1 MYASFM
7 RVLSIVGARPQFVKL
22 APISWSAQGN
32 LIHQI
37 LHTGQHYDPL
47 LSESF
52 FTTLNIPKPDFQLSA
67 GSGLHGEQTGKMLAA
82 IEQVLIENK
91 PDHVIVY
98 GDTNSTLAGAL
109 AASKLNIPISHIESG
124 LRSFNRRMPEE
135 INRVITDHCSNML
148 FAPTQNAMVNL
159 RTEGLGEI
167 SFLSGDVMVETLSCI
182 RSQSDFVIRSD
193 EYLFATIHRA
203 ENTDS
208 TRRITHIISEMRKSP
223 IPIHLHCH
231 PRLKKVLDALGLSND
246 SENLKLFPPLDYVST
261 IHKILGASGVLTDSG
276 GLQKEAYI
284 LEKPCLVVRTESEW
298 VEALSEGS
306 NFLDPELVRV
316 KMNWWSSKEVSPN
329 NSIFGDGTASKII
342 VNAIKNYKSSNT

>member
-1 MYASFM
+1 M

-32 LIHQI
+32 FTHQI

-52 FTTLNIPKPDFQLSA
+52 FNTLNIPSPDFQLNA
-67 GSGLHGEQTGKMLAA
+67 GSGLHGEQTGKMLTD
-82 IEQVLIENK
+82 IEQVLIKNE

-135 INRVITDHCSNML
+135 INRVITDHCSSML
-148 FAPTQNAMVNL
+148 FAPTLNAMLNL
-159 RTEGLGEI
+159 KEEGLDEI
-167 SFLSGDVMVETLSCI
+167 SFFSGDVMVETLHYI
-182 RSQSDFVIRSD
+182 RNRSHFEKQPS

-203 ENTDS
+203 ENTDKPE
-208 TRRITHIISEMRKSP
+208 RITQIIAELRNST
-223 IPIHLHCH
+223 IPVHLHCH
-231 PRLKKVLDALGLSND
+231 PRLKKVLEALDLNGD
-246 SENLKLFPPLDYVST
+246 SENLKIYEPLDYVST
-261 IHKILGASGVLTDSG
+261 INKILGASGVITDSG

-284 LEKPCLVVRTESEW
+284 LEKPCLIVRTESEW
-298 VEALSEGS
+298 VEALNEGS

-316 KMNWWSSKEVSPN
+316 KEKWWSANKSRSNPN
-329 NSIFGDGTASKII
+329 IFGDGMASKII
-342 VNAIKNYKSSNT
+342 VESIKNYKSSNT